1 MKIYT
6 LFIVIFLAF
15 FANGCTPNP
24 PAVVN
29 QNAENQGVLPSTE
42 INQPAPV
49 RGPADTL
56 KALSEAS
63 NKKDVAAIK
72 KYLSMGTLALLET
85 GAREQNKTVDEALR
99 EDDGGPFQT
108 LPEMG
113 AAKIEDD
120 KASLKVRNVDTGE
133 FENLPFVKEN
143 GEWKVA
149 IDVYLNNLDTAAE
162 DEHPEH

>member
-1 MKIYT
+1 MKIYK

-15 FANGCTPNP
+15 FAGGCTPNP
-24 PAVVN
+24 PAVN
-29 QNAENQGVLPSTE
+29 QNAENPGILPSAE

-120 KASLKVRNVDTGE
+120 KASLEVRNVDTGE

>member
-1 MKIYT
+1 
-6 LFIVIFLAF
+6 
-15 FANGCTPNP
+15 
-24 PAVVN
+24 
-29 QNAENQGVLPSTE
+29 
-42 INQPAPV
+42 
-49 RGPADTL
+49 
-56 KALSEAS
+56 
-63 NKKDVAAIK
+63 
-72 KYLSMGTLALLET
+72 MGTLALLET

-113 AAKIEDD
+113 AAKIEDV
-120 KASLKVRNVDTGE
+120 KASLEVRNVDTGE